1 MCYIKLSKWDKG
13 VEACSEVRQMW
24 LKKSMFSCKE
34 TYQKRQK
41 RSRKIKNDQR
51 DLYIHE
57 KNLSETTLFSRAYL
71 QLRCSR
77 FAMCCRKNKMLQR
90 FAMCCS
96 KSKHVVDSATVHEPY
111 VADSAAD
118 IAIAQPSL
126 CSVHLRVFAPL
137 CVSVSKYS
145 WHMRTRN
152 SFAHTLEIV
161 SYLHI
166 HICIHTHTPIHVQ
179 KHLQS
184 SVCLCIEVFA
194 RKQRTARCNKLLEK
208 KSVRA
213 RESARVHARERERD
227 PETHDPEPPCDR

>member
-1 MCYIKLSKWDKG
+1 
-13 VEACSEVRQMW
+13 
-24 LKKSMFSCKE
+24 MFSCKE
-34 TYQKRQK
+34 TYQQRQK

-96 KSKHVVDSATVHEPY
+96 KNKHVVDSATVHEPY

-126 CSVHLRVFAPL
+126 CSVHLRVFASL

-145 WHMRTRN
+145 WHMCTRN

-161 SYLHI
+161 SHLHI
-166 HICIHTHTPIHVQ
+166 HICIHTHTLKHVQ
-179 KHLQS
+179 THLQS

-194 RKQRTARCNKLLEK
+194 RKQRTARCCFAQHTAVYYNTLQHT
-208 KSVRA
+208 A
-213 RESARVHARERERD
+213 THCHALQRTV
-227 PETHDPEPPCDR
+227 THCSTLRHTAT